1 MAEWTRDHREP
12 SQEAVSLWA
21 GGGGGLKQ
29 ADSSGDVEMLRK
41 SYLQIMHKRGGKL
54 SPFLACALAQTVVHT
69 LSRDYGAGRKVWKN
83 AEG

>member
-1 MAEWTRDHREP
+1 
-12 SQEAVSLWA
+12 
-21 GGGGGLKQ
+21 
-29 ADSSGDVEMLRK
+29 MLRK

-69 LSRDYGAGRKVWKN
+69 LNRDYGAGRKVWKN